1 MALTKANLM
10 EHLCSEMDLDRKTSQ
25 KVVESFFTI
34 INEGVINE
42 GNVLLSKFG
51 KFITRDKSPRPGRNP
66 KTGEAA
72 EISARRV
79 VVFHAG
85 QVLKQRLAGV
95 LHGTATNEDE

>member
-10 EHLCSEMDLDRKTSQ
+10 EHLCTKMELDRKQSQ
-25 KVVESFFTI
+25 KVVEAFFTL
-34 INEGVINE
+34 INEAVIIE

-51 KFITRDKSPRPGRNP
+51 KFITRDKSSRPGRNP

-72 EISARRV
+72 EITARRV

-85 QVLKQRLAGV
+85 QVLKQRLSSV
-95 LHGTATNEDE
+95 LHGDKNE

>member
-1 MALTKANLM
+1 MALTKASLM
-10 EHLCSEMDLDRKTSQ
+10 EQLCVEMDLDRKTGQ
-25 KVVESFFTI
+25 KVVESFFTL
-34 INEGVINE
+34 INEAIIQE

-51 KFITRDKSPRPGRNP
+51 KFITRDKASRPGRNP

-79 VVFHAG
+79 IVFHAG

-95 LHGTATNEDE
+95 LQSESSED

>member
-10 EHLCSEMDLDRKTSQ
+10 EHLCNEMDLDRKTSQ
-25 KVVESFFTI
+25 KVVETFFTLV
-34 INEGVINE
+34 NDAVINE
-42 GNVLLSKFG
+42 GKVLLSKFG
-51 KFITRDKSPRPGRNP
+51 KFVTRDKSSRPGRNP

-79 VVFHAG
+79 VVFHTG

-95 LHGTATNEDE
+95 LHGDAVDEDE

>member
-1 MALTKANLM
+1 M
-10 EHLCSEMDLDRKTSQ
+10 EHLCEQMNLDRKNSQ
-25 KVVESFFTI
+25 QVVEAFFTL
-34 INEGVINE
+34 INDGVINE

-51 KFITRDKSPRPGRNP
+51 KFTTRDKTSRPGRNP

-95 LHGTATNEDE
+95 LQGDATDERDE